1 MRSIPLT
8 AVSTLIVL
16 GAWACGG
23 DDGGTGSNGD
33 PVANFTVA
41 ACTAGTPCAFTDA
54 STDPDGN
61 STITSRL
68 WTFDDPTSGTAN
80 QSDEV
85 NPTHTFAAAGTY
97 TVTLT
102 VTDNTN
108 KTNVKSTDVTVN
120 AATGGNQPPVASFVP
135 PTDCVAGTP
144 CGFHSTSTDPDAG
157 GDITLAQW
165 EFGDGEAT
173 DGEDVTHTFQAA
185 GSYDVTLTVTDNG
198 TPGATNSVTQA
209 VTVTA
214 ATVGQ
219 DCTTST
225 TGGATPSRVVDCNIT
240 MPSTQ
245 ASTVTLTIVSENC
258 DFSGNKLTI
267 QGPVPQTAFF
277 NLCNRTPGETYTV
290 KDASGTGAAL
300 VLQPGEVLQVRFTQ
314 GAPISQP
321 APPVGDPGVQLQQ
334 TGTTWTLNID
344 DGGNS
349 TQEGEPDFDDA
360 VVTLVAAPQ

>member
-108 KTNVKSTDVTVN
+108 KTNVKS
-120 AATGGNQPPVASFVP
+120 
-135 PTDCVAGTP
+135 
-144 CGFHSTSTDPDAG
+144 
-157 GDITLAQW
+157 
-165 EFGDGEAT
+165 
-173 DGEDVTHTFQAA
+173 
-185 GSYDVTLTVTDNG
+185 
-198 TPGATNSVTQA
+198 
-209 VTVTA
+209 
-214 ATVGQ
+214 
-219 DCTTST
+219 
-225 TGGATPSRVVDCNIT
+225 
-240 MPSTQ
+240 
-245 ASTVTLTIVSENC
+245 
-258 DFSGNKLTI
+258 
-267 QGPVPQTAFF
+267 
-277 NLCNRTPGETYTV
+277 
-290 KDASGTGAAL
+290 
-300 VLQPGEVLQVRFTQ
+300 
-314 GAPISQP
+314 
-321 APPVGDPGVQLQQ
+321 
-334 TGTTWTLNID
+334 
-344 DGGNS
+344 
-349 TQEGEPDFDDA
+349 
-360 VVTLVAAPQ
+360 